1 MSSFSRVE
9 IDKLNINWD
18 EIYRNKSDAKNN
30 TNNVTANQDYWGNQE
45 GLYAEIHDDGTVLIY
60 EGDTPMGWTTVEALG
75 LDENGNQAIMDYNEL
90 TADDIPEGQ
99 YVACTQNGIEG
110 YAILVDG
117 ELSFISKNAVYS
129 DQNGHMLFKWS
140 DANGTSYIFI
150 DENNGTYTTGLSEDD
165 IKSYANNYAFAFTNS
180 EGRTMVI
187 QPSGIQFYEP
197 DKQFTVGDN
206 NYIIP
211 SGPGGIYQI
220 NSDGTISLVDKITL
234 PTGTEV
240 DASLIR
246 GTADYNGEK
255 VVMIGTEDSKG
266 AAMIISADGS
276 SNNISKTEFP
286 DLFEE
291 HSQETNSDTDTTT
304 DKATDDEKQETSSEN
319 KESDNTSTT
328 TETSSSKNSTEASVK
343 VDNNTTAKYDKNGEL
358 VEFTNGS
365 KTYERTNTGYTRTV
379 TNAEGE
385 TYRINYDNYGNF
397 LNVKDSQGTDV
408 IFKKTNGVLAGNSI
422 SGISDGDLTGINT
435 VVTNCKQAN
444 NM

>member
-1 MSSFSRVE
+1 
-9 IDKLNINWD
+9 
-18 EIYRNKSDAKNN
+18 
-30 TNNVTANQDYWGNQE
+30 
-45 GLYAEIHDDGTVLIY
+45 
-60 EGDTPMGWTTVEALG
+60 MGWTTLEALG
-75 LDENGNQAIMDYNEL
+75 LDENGNQAIMDYSEL

-117 ELSFISKNAVYS
+117 KLSFISKNTVYS

-140 DANGTSYIFI
+140 DANGTSYIFF
-150 DENNGTYTTGLSEDD
+150 DENTGTYTAGLSEDD
-165 IKSYANNYAFAFTNS
+165 IKSYANDKAFAFTNS
-180 EGRTMVI
+180 DGRTMVI
-187 QPSGIQFYEP
+187 QNNVIQFYEP
-197 DKQFTVGDN
+197 DEQFTVGDN

-211 SGPGGIYQI
+211 PGPGGIYQI

-234 PTGTEV
+234 PDGSTIP
-240 DASLIR
+240 SSQIK
-246 GTADYNGEK
+246 GTAEYNGEK
-255 VVMIGTEDSKG
+255 VVVVGNDNERDS
-266 AAMIISADGS
+266 AIIISADGS
-276 SNNISKTEFP
+276 HSTVPKSEFP

-304 DKATDDEKQETSSEN
+304 DKKNTDEKEETSSEN

-343 VDNNTTAKYDKNGEL
+343 VDDNTTAKYDKNGEL

-397 LNVKDSQGTDV
+397 LNVKDSQGNKV
-408 IFKKTNGVLAGNSI
+408 IFKKPNGVLVGNSI
-422 SGISDGDLTGINT
+422 SGISDGDLTGINI
-435 VVTNCKQAN
+435 VVANCKQAN

>member
-30 TNNVTANQDYWGNQE
+30 TNNVTANQDYWGDQE
-45 GLYAEIHDDGTVLIY
+45 GLSVEIHDDGTVLIY
-60 EGDTPMGWTTVEALG
+60 EGDTPMGWTTLEALG
-75 LDENGNQAIMDYNEL
+75 LDENGNQAIMDYSEL

-117 ELSFISKNAVYS
+117 KLSFISKNTVYS

-140 DANGTSYIFI
+140 DANGTSYIFF
-150 DENNGTYTTGLSEDD
+150 DENTGTYTAGLSEDD
-165 IKSYANNYAFAFTNS
+165 IKSYANDKAFAFTNS
-180 EGRTMVI
+180 DGRTMVI
-187 QPSGIQFYEP
+187 QNNVIQFYEP
-197 DKQFTVGDN
+197 DEQFTVGDN

-211 SGPGGIYQI
+211 PGPGGIYQI

-234 PTGTEV
+234 PDGSTIP
-240 DASLIR
+240 SSQIK
-246 GTADYNGEK
+246 GTAEYNGEK
-255 VVMIGTEDSKG
+255 VVVVGNDNERDS
-266 AAMIISADGS
+266 AMIISADGS
-276 SNNISKTEFP
+276 NSTVPKSEFP

-358 VEFTNGS
+358 VEFTHGS
-365 KTYERTNTGYTRTV
+365 KTYEKIPSGYQTTI
-379 TNAEGE
+379 TSQSGE
-385 TYRINYDNYGNF
+385 NYKMRYDSNGNF
-397 LNVKDSQGTDV
+397 VDV
-408 IFKKTNGVLAGNSI
+408 IDSKGNRVI
-422 SGISDGDLTGINT
+422 YKNNLGLIQGQPIDDGYMSFNGINDIIA
-435 VVTNCKQAN
+435 NCKQAS